1 MTNFTYLPTLV
12 KTDVSGTHYLLVED
26 KSSGFDLKISI
37 ETLFANL
44 ATLGTSSEQLYASI
58 TNKNQLNFKGIK
70 SATAS
75 LLTVT
80 TVNNNIVLTAL
91 EAGIDLNVCNNTN
104 SGFLKLIDFSGAISG
119 VNTVVNGGTGL
130 AAIAKGAMLYA
141 SAPNTIAA
149 TAAMSTNGQLLIG
162 NATTGIPTL
171 ATLTEGTGITI
182 DNSVAGAITLN
193 ATIANAA
200 ANINL
205 DDGSGTTYNINTNN
219 GAGWVSGDGTD
230 EGIAVDNT
238 GKVFIGQA
246 TPTAVFDETLNIK
259 GGIRFTNDSAP
270 TIKPSETISSNA
282 GQSLTIEGGSS
293 ASGNA
298 GNLLLKAG
306 TASGSADGGNILL
319 YGGDEGGAGI
329 AGSIKNYVCDG
340 SRGVVQ
346 ALTITGGSA
355 TPNVTV
361 NIGNLEITAAT
372 KGIVH
377 TGSGIVTQAVDKSQ
391 SVTINSTSGIIT
403 LASVALAA
411 AAETEFTV
419 TNSTVQSNS
428 MILLT
433 VQSPLAST
441 AANGA
446 SLYSEL
452 SSVNSGNFTIRLTNP
467 GSDATSG
474 VYKIHFLVINL
485 S

>member
-1 MTNFTYLPTLV
+1 MIKFSSLPTLV
-12 KTDVSGTHYLLVED
+12 KTDVSGSHYLLVED
-26 KSSGFDLKISI
+26 KSSGFDSKISI

-44 ATLGTSSEQLYASI
+44 VTLGTSSEQLYASI

-70 SATAS
+70 SGDAS

-80 TVNNNIVLTAL
+80 TVQNNIVLTAL

-104 SGFLKLIDFSGAISG
+104 SGFLKSIDFSETIAG
-119 VNTVVNGGTGL
+119 VNAVVNGGTGL
-130 AAIAKGAMLYA
+130 STIAKGAMLYA
-141 SAPNTIAA
+141 NATNTIAA

-162 NATTGIPTL
+162 NATSGIPTL
-171 ATLTEGTGITI
+171 ATLTAGTGITI
-182 DNSVAGAITLN
+182 TNSPGAITLT

-200 ANINL
+200 ANIDL
-205 DDGSGTTYNINTNN
+205 HDGQDTTYNIDTNN
-219 GAGWVSGDGTD
+219 GAGWLSGDGTD
-230 EGIAVDNT
+230 EGIAVDST

-293 ASGNA
+293 SSGVA
-298 GNLLLKAG
+298 GNLNLLAG
-306 TASGSADGGNILL
+306 TASGSAAGGNVILTAGRDTSGASDGNIQL
-319 YGGDEGGAGI
+319 KTYTGASAVTGLLLTSEGQNVI
-329 AGSIKNYVCDG
+329 V
-340 SRGVVQ
+340 GV
-346 ALTITGGSA
+346 
-355 TPNVTV
+355 
-361 NIGNLEITAAT
+361 GNLIIASGD

-377 TGSGIVTQAVDKSQ
+377 TGSGIVTQPENKSQ
-391 SVTINSTSGIIT
+391 DVTIHSTSGIIT
-403 LASVALAA
+403 LASASLAA
-411 AAETEFTV
+411 AAEAEFTV
-419 TNSTVQSNS
+419 TNNTVQSNS

-433 VQSPLAST
+433 VQSPLASA

-446 SLYSEL
+446 SLHSEL

-467 GSDATSG
+467 GSEATSG